1 MITKTPL
8 LKRLEALEALEQQV
22 ELLMVFA
29 NTQSQINARLAAMI
43 NDARIRLLSKQE
55 ENDTAPHSGL
65 ILPDRL
71 NS

>member
-1 MITKTPL
+1 MEISKTPL
-8 LKRLEALEALEQQV
+8 LKRLEALEQLTEQLLQV
-22 ELLMVFA
+22 A
-29 NTQSQINARLAAMI
+29 IAQGDINSKLTAKVKT
-43 NDARIRLLSKQE
+43 LLSKQE

>member
-1 MITKTPL
+1 MMEISKTPL
-8 LKRLEALEALEQQV
+8 LKRLEALEQLTEQLLQV
-22 ELLMVFA
+22 AIAQGE
-29 NTQSQINARLAAMI
+29 INFKLTAKVKT
-43 NDARIRLLSKQE
+43 LLSEAE